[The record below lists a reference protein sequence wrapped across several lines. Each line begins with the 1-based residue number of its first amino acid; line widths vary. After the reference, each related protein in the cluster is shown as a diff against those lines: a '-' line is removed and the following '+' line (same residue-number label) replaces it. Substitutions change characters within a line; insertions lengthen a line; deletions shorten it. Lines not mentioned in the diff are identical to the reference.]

1 MDGLCIPPVY
11 LVLLLGVV
19 PGGYP
24 RIVENPT
31 LKSVE
36 KDRNTV
42 MICSAAGDPEP
53 SIVWYKDYVP
63 VDMSDPR
70 RKLLPTGNDVIGHN
84 EYLISTFQNLPF
96 LRSIHCNFC
105 LNLQSLMEI

>member
-1 MDGLCIPPVY
+1 MSAAGQFSLSSAVADLIEMVR
-11 LVLLLGVV
+11 VARFVHVVAAVV

-42 MICSAAGDPEP
+42 MICQATGDPEP
-53 SIVWYKDYVP
+53 SITWYKDYLP

-70 RKLLPTGNDVIGHN
+70 RKLLPTG
-84 EYLISTFQNLPF
+84 EL
-96 LRSIHCNFC
+96 
-105 LNLQSLMEI
+105 SLY